1 MTLTRSDY
9 SELDELFPL
18 GSAAGAEEGG
28 ADAAPVL
35 LPETLL
41 SVDNKAL
48 TTAGIRKRR
57 KASLIGYTGLNG
69 TGKSMLMVRDL
80 LPALAQGKTVLST
93 VQLLDPESGNPH
105 PNCILLRSWSQFHGF
120 RDGEIVLDEITGVM
134 DARESGMPKHVKKML
149 PQQRREGNR
158 VSWTGIS
165 FDNADKRLRQITKA
179 VVRMRGFMPVRD
191 RDALWAPNRLFLAT
205 TYDGQTLAASDDSD
219 QLTEDR
225 SRKKRARVL
234 NRELIWGPGSLA
246 FRCYDTLSSVESVDN
261 SCPQCGGR
269 IPEKVCRGHDRDR

>member
-18 GSAAGAEEGG
+18 EPGSGAEDAGG
-28 ADAAPVL
+28 DDAPLL
-35 LPETLL
+35 LPELL
-41 SVDNKAL
+41 LRPDNPAL
-48 TTAGIRKRR
+48 STRGIRKRR

-80 LPALAQGKTVLST
+80 LPALAAGRPVLST

-105 PNCILLRSWSQFHGF
+105 PNCQLLRSWSQFHGF
-120 RDGEIVLDEITGVM
+120 RDGEIALDEITGVM

-179 VVRMRGFMPVRD
+179 VVRMRGFMPRRD
-191 RDALWAPNRLFLAT
+191 PDALWAPNRLFLAT
-205 TYDGQTLAASDDSD
+205 TYDGQTLAASDDSE

-225 SRKKRARVL
+225 RRKRRARVL
-234 NRELIWGPGSLA
+234 NREFVWGPGSLT
-246 FRCYDTLSSVESVDN
+246 FRCYDTLASVESVDN
-261 SCPQCGGR
+261 SCVVCGGR
-269 IPEKVCRGHDRDR
+269 IPEKVCRGH

>member
-9 SELDELFPL
+9 RELDELFPL
-18 GSAAGAEEGG
+18 EPVAGSEEGG
-28 ADAAPVL
+28 ADVEPAL
-35 LPETLL
+35 LPATLL
-41 SVDNKAL
+41 RPDNKAL
-48 TTAGIRKRR
+48 TSAGIRKRR

-69 TGKSMLMVRDL
+69 TGKTFLCVRDL
-80 LPALAQGKTVLST
+80 LLSIALGKQVLST
-93 VQLLDPESGNPH
+93 VSILDPHSGNPH
-105 PNCILLRSWSQFHGF
+105 PNFQLLRSWSQFHDL
-120 RDGEIVLDEITGVM
+120 RDTEIVLDEITGVM

-149 PQQRREGNR
+149 PQQRRQGNR

-179 VVRMRGFMPVRD
+179 VVRTRGFMPVAD
-191 RDALWAPNRLFLAT
+191 KDSLWAPNRLFMAT

-234 NRELIWGPGSLA
+234 NRELVWGPGSLA
-246 FRCYDTLSSVESVDN
+246 FQCYDTLASVESVDN
-261 SCPQCGGR
+261 SCTVCGGR
-269 IPEKVCRGHDRDR
+269 IPDKVCRGHDRDH